1 MNSSQSRNYR
11 KTPIISLDELILMP
25 EYDIEKRIRN
35 AKNSLSYKPDKQSKY
50 TQIELCYL
58 QRELEI
64 RVARKN
70 AHEIYMKNL
79 RNNRR

>member
-1 MNSSQSRNYR
+1 MYSSQSKSHR
-11 KTPIISLDELILMP
+11 KPPLISLDELILMP

-64 RVARKN
+64 RIARKQ